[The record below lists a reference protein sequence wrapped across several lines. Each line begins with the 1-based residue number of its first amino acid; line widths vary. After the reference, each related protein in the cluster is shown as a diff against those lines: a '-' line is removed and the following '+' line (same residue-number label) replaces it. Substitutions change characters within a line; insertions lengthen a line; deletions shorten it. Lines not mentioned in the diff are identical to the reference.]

1 MDTWKSLTEV
11 RGGEGEGEW
20 MEIVKTV
27 TKEHRYISTEWR
39 RPGEGG
45 GGWVKVSK
53 GGESGGP
60 L

>member
-27 TKEHRYISTEWR
+27 TKERRYISTEWR
-39 RPGEGG
+39 RPGEG
-45 GGWVKVSK
+45 WRWL
-53 GGESGGP
+53 GEGEQRG
-60 L
+60 